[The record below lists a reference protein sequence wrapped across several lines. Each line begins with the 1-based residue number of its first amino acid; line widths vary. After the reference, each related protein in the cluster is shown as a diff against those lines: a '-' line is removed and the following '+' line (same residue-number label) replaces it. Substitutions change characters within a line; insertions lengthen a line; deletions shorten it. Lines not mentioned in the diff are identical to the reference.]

1 MRTEAEIKEELAQ
14 RIQMPRYGNYSRG
27 IIEILRWVLD
37 DPQPA
42 PLNGEP
48 RSVDSQSNW
57 EKP

>member
-14 RIQMPRYGNYSRG
+14 MIHRPHYGNYSRG
-27 IIEILRWVLD
+27 IIEILRWVLE

-48 RSVDSQSNW
+48 RKTRATGRSH
-57 EKP
+57 E